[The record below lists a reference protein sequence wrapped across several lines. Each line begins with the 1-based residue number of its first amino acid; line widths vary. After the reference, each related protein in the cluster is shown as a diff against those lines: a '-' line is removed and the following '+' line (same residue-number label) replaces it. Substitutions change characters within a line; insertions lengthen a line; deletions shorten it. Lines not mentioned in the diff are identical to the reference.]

1 MIMKTFLFLLILL
14 TGFTLFSDEIPEEM
28 FLQAKSKI
36 KEKDFMQ
43 TFEYLAENYTDHL
56 YGQLSLLELAKV
68 KLLERDYEDALN
80 HLKKI
85 HHPEIE
91 DKEFWM
97 AKAYLKNNEN
107 DNAIV
112 AAQNFIFGSDDHHKI
127 EESFFIIAE
136 AYLNDKIYHRALNTL
151 ESLRTSKYI
160 NNHIPLLHYKI
171 GFCYENIG
179 KHENALRSYQKLKM
193 DFPYD
198 QYSYLAEDRINNL
211 TRGNKIEIDL
221 ENLESIQTSVKQ
233 KNETNIIKGEYNSYL
248 QVGAF
253 GSEKNARNHSET
265 IKKLGLPAMVFSKEK
280 NAKTLFVVAAGPFE
294 NNDKLQKA
302 MKTLTANNINSFVI
316 KR

>member
-1 MIMKTFLFLLILL
+1 MKIYILL
-14 TGFTLFSDEIPEEM
+14 LLFFIGFSLFPDENPEEM

-36 KEKDFMQ
+36 KEKDFKQ

-68 KLLERDYEDALN
+68 KLLERNYDDALN

-127 EESFFIIAE
+127 EESYFIIAE
-136 AYLNDKIYHRALNTL
+136 AYLNDKIFHRALNTL

-171 GFCYENIG
+171 GFCFEHIG
-179 KHENALRSYQKLKM
+179 KHENALHSYQKLKM

-198 QYSYLAEDRINNL
+198 QYRYLAEDRIFNL
-211 TRGNKIEIDL
+211 TWENKIEIDL
-221 ENLESIQTSVKQ
+221 NDLQPMHKTVK
-233 KNETNIIKGEYNSYL
+233 KNNETNISRGEYNTYL

-253 GSEKNARNHSET
+253 GSEKNAKNFKDT
-265 IKKLGLPAMVFSKEK
+265 IDNLGLKSIIFSKNK
-280 NAKTLFVVAAGPFE
+280 NGKTLFVIAAGPFE
-294 NNDKLQKA
+294 NSDKLQKA
-302 MKTLTANNINSFVI
+302 MKTLTANNIDSFVI